1 MSLDQFKAYV
11 ESRGVDFN
19 TLTNE
24 EKRSWSETFDK
35 SLPLVKGDLNLPSHN
50 LTKQV
55 NKFI

>member
-1 MSLDQFKAYV
+1 MWFKAYV

-19 TLTNE
+19 ILTNE
-24 EKRSWSETFDK
+24 EKRGWSETFDK
-35 SLPLVKGDLNLPSHN
+35 SLSLVKGYLTLPSHN